1 MKAVILAGG
10 YGKRLRPLTDDKPKP
25 LVDIAG
31 KPILEWQILWLKSFG
46 IDSFFILAGY
56 KKDVL
61 VDWVSKNQQR
71 LGVNIA
77 ILTEEEPLGTGGAIK
92 RLRGFIH
99 DEEFIVANGDIITNL
114 DITKMKVE
122 SYLASV
128 ALVPLRSPYGV
139 VQISSE
145 GKIIN
150 FVEKPILKDYWINAG
165 VYKMKPE
172 IFEYLPDKGDI
183 EKTTFPLLAEKG
195 LLKGVTFENVYWRS
209 IDTIKDY
216 EEASVEIPEV
226 FKKL

>member
-25 LVDIAG
+25 LVEISG

-46 IDSFFILAGY
+46 VSSFFILAGY
-56 KKDVL
+56 RKDVL
-61 VDWVSKNQQR
+61 IDWIAKNQEK

-92 RLRGFIH
+92 RLNDFIH
-99 DEEFIVANGDIITNL
+99 DEEFVVTNGDILTNL
-114 DITKMKVE
+114 DITKMKLNECLVGI
-122 SYLASV
+122 

-139 VQISSE
+139 VQIDDN
-145 GKIIN
+145 GKIIH
-150 FVEKPILKDYWINAG
+150 FVEKPVLKEYWINAG
-165 VYKMKPE
+165 VYKMKSE
-172 IFEYLPDKGDI
+172 IFEYLPEKGDI
-183 EKTTFPLLAEKG
+183 EKTTFPLLAEKS

-226 FKKL
+226 FKGL